1 MKYIHFILITF
12 SLIVILKCQKEITV
26 SCTDSPKTLKLLDS
40 QSFIASC
47 PQNCG
52 GGLLWGTD
60 IYTTDSAI
68 CKAGLHTGLLDREK
82 GGSLK
87 VTLLP
92 GQNSYSGKERNGV
105 KSSDWGSYSSSFKLE

>member
-52 GGLLWGTD
+52 GGFYGERIFILL
-60 IYTTDSAI
+60 
-68 CKAGLHTGLLDREK
+68 
-82 GGSLK
+82 
-87 VTLLP
+87 TLLSARP
-92 GQNSYSGKERNGV
+92 GFIPVCWIEKKAAV
-105 KSSDWGSYSSSFKLE
+105 